1 MISTHFWLTSCNGSQ
16 FMLLL
21 NIADVQTFIPGQTE
35 RARTLSFARFFSVKY
50 HLLDSLYAW
59 QLCPKDVSVVLN

>member
-1 MISTHFWLTSCNGSQ
+1 
-16 FMLLL
+16 MLLL